1 MEIILN
7 KYIFLVILKRDKIN
21 RKTITW
27 KSVSAYV
34 RNRVVWDLD
43 LPKVDLNTT
52 NLMIELL

>member
-27 KSVSAYV
+27 KSVSAYL
-34 RNRVVWDLD
+34 RSRVVWDLD